1 MPAMIKYSSPTFTEV
16 GLSDSKETSLAKNK
30 EQYDMGR
37 VQQLLL
43 TTTWN
48 MNSLREPLLHDQP

>member
-1 MPAMIKYSSPTFTEV
+1 MTKYSTPTSTEV
-16 GLSDSKETSLAKNK
+16 GLSDSKETSLAENK

-48 MNSLREPLLHDQP
+48 MNSLRELLLHDEL